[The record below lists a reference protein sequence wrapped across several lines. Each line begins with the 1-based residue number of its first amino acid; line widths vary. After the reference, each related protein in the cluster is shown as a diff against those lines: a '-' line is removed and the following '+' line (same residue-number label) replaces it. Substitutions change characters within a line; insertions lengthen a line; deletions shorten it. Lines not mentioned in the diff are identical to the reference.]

1 MNVHSKILVHWT
13 GKQDIEKQA
22 EEVQASLF
30 VGRLKDYYNNG
41 LYLRRT
47 EEPVLRRLQIKN
59 LLRLCF
65 TEIRLS
71 QAEDHSEKY
80 GKLGVGF
87 SREFILD
94 RSGRPVI
101 YIPFEAENSL
111 LEESLRWSYENSRD
125 YDEIHKPLTY
135 VLAYVKRMWNE
146 YKEPYYDEME
156 WRIVYDENPD
166 NPYFNE
172 GKEDGV
178 YRFQFDA
185 SDVKVIIFPDEK
197 TKSLSLDDRELQIN
211 FSRHLPTI
219 ATLEE
224 CKNF

>member
-13 GKQDIEKQA
+13 GKKDNENQA
-22 EEVQASLF
+22 EEVRASLY
-30 VGRLKDYYNNG
+30 VERLKDYYNHG
-41 LYLRRT
+41 LYIRRT
-47 EEPVLRRLQIKN
+47 EEAVLRRLKIKN

-71 QAEDHSEKY
+71 QAENHSQKY

-87 SREFILD
+87 SREYILD

-111 LEESLRWSYENSRD
+111 LEESLRRSYENSRNYAD
-125 YDEIHKPLTY
+125 IHKPLTY
-135 VLAYVKRMWNE
+135 VLAFIKRMWNE
-146 YKEPYYDEME
+146 YNEPYYDEME
-156 WRIVYDENPD
+156 WRIVYDENPG
-166 NPYFNE
+166 NPYFRK
-172 GKEDGV
+172 GKDDGV
-178 YRFQFDA
+178 YRFAFDA

-197 TKSLSLDDRELQIN
+197 TKLHSLDDTEIQIN
-211 FSRHLPTI
+211 FSRHLPI
-219 ATLEE
+219 MATLEE